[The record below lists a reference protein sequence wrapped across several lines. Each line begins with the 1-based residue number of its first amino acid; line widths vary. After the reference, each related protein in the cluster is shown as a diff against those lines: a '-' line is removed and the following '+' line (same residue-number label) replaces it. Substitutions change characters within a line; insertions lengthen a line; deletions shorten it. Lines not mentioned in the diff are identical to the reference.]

1 MAHIVP
7 TPQIEQGSLSPHTSL
22 QGSLSPHISPRLAS
36 PALATPR
43 RPLAELDEHQL
54 TQRHLH
60 TPNHT
65 PNHTP
70 TLASSAVASPSLLL
84 TTQLQPPGSLS
95 QKQRQRSTE
104 RQLQLLQQNLI
115 ADLEQQRDDL
125 ENQLEDKDRQME
137 SLKSSVASINGEYMT
152 ELTAVKQVVILHR
165 ILFIRKHGQ

>member
-65 PNHTP
+65 P

-95 QKQRQRSTE
+95 QRQRQRGTE